1 MTLTVRQFANTIGM
15 YLINVVVVVRIVLT
29 KVVVYGGIGYGAT
42 YLIPMLLRYIDSV
55 TTYVSS

>member
-1 MTLTVRQFANTIGM
+1 MTLTVRHSAIPIGM
-15 YLINVVVVVRIVLT
+15 YLIDVVVVRIVLT